1 MKRQKELAKRV
12 NEEAMKRFQDHKDE
26 QISKRFAI
34 PPIPLPCVSTVS
46 AEFKIIKFKKIIFLI
61 LCLTDQSCRR
71 MLRTNMFR
79 LFREMLRFK
88 TSASLLVCSLVTQTL
103 SFCDFTYP
111 LSSIPLPSPLPSPLS
126 RPQVRGNS
134 TASPWS
140 PPSFPHIHHQGANT
154 LTWRGEVHTI
164 VLQLYIKS
172 RCVHCMPW

>member
-34 PPIPLPCVSTVS
+34 LTYSSALCLNCVCGVL
-46 AEFKIIKFKKIIFLI
+46 KNIFLI

-71 MLRTNMFR
+71 TLRTNMFR

-111 LSSIPLPSPLPSPLS
+111 LSSPPLPLPSPPLS
-126 RPQVRGNS
+126 QDRKYE
-134 TASPWS
+134 A
-140 PPSFPHIHHQGANT
+140 
-154 LTWRGEVHTI
+154 I
-164 VLQLYIKS
+164 VLPVHGVPLPFHISTIKVLTHS
-172 RCVHCMPW
+172 HGVGKYTL